1 MKHKKTK
8 QKNNTDN
15 QCKNELLNFI
25 RKSETLVYF
34 GNYVWNLVY
43 GLFMLVM
50 TAVQEIS
57 GILTENKKIQLY

>member
-1 MKHKKTK
+1 MKHKKPN
-8 QKNNTDN
+8 KNKADK
-15 QCKNELLNFI
+15 QCKNGLLNFI

-43 GLFMLVM
+43 GLFMLIM

-57 GILTENKKIQLY
+57 GIITENKKIQLY

>member
-1 MKHKKTK
+1 MKHKKPN
-8 QKNNTDN
+8 KNNTDK

-43 GLFMLVM
+43 GLFILIM
-50 TAVQEIS
+50 TAVREIS
-57 GILTENKKIQLY
+57 GIITENKKIQLY